1 MKKLGIVIILVV
13 ALSCFAIAAFAVDM
27 PSQVAS
33 VGSSVLV
40 AGLPDL
46 SSSAIAGAAAV
57 VLGLSAASVVV
68 LRRK

>member
-1 MKKLGIVIILVV
+1 MKKLGIVIVLVL

-33 VGSSVLV
+33 VSASASIAAVS
-40 AGLPDL
+40 DL
-46 SSSAIAGAAAV
+46 CSSALAGAAVV